1 MKKGI
6 KKKWLLLSV
15 ISLLLFMGLSV
26 NVFAAENDKNV
37 KITDFK
43 FNSTNIID
51 SFQIKNRYPISFNF
65 RLTNYDLSKYKDGE
79 KIGDI
84 TFKRFQ
90 GSESLNCLP
99 NTLLKYDKKNNR
111 IICELIL
118 HYQYINSNFWGTY
131 CPSYIN
137 IYTPSDPNG
146 EQNVKFEFESAE
158 IQNLFKFIISDDC
171 KNDIH
176 KKWWIGEEKPTV
188 STEGHDE
195 YYRCKYCFKELTPKK
210 ILPKLKPYIKT
221 NIKQITINPD
231 QYNYFNFKFSI
242 QNGDSF
248 KTLKILNKDVHMVYT
263 NKGRCIYAHK
273 APIKTQLILTT
284 KYGATLKIPITVRS
298 IKTTKI
304 TGVKSSLTLK
314 VKKTATLK
322 PVLTP
327 KNSTEKVTYKSSNAK
342 IATVTSAGKIT
353 AKKKGTAYIYVK
365 SGKKT
370 VKCKVVVK

>member
-6 KKKWLLLSV
+6 NKKWLLLSV

-111 IICELIL
+111 IICKLIL
-118 HYQYINSNFWGTY
+118 RYEYINSNFWGTY

-146 EQNVKFEFESAE
+146 EQNVKFEFESAK
-158 IQNLFKFIISDDC
+158 IKNLFKFIISDDC

-176 KKWWIGEEKPTV
+176 KKWWIGEEKPTA

-195 YYRCKYCFKELTPKK
+195 YYICKYCFKELTPKK
-210 ILPKLKPYIKT
+210 IIPKLKPYIKA
-221 NIKQITINPD
+221 NVKQLTIIPN
-231 QYNYFNFKFSI
+231 QYNYFTIKTYI
-242 QNGDSF
+242 EDGDCL
-248 KTLKILNKDVHMVYT
+248 KTVKSLNKNVHVINARDRY
-263 NKGRCIYAHK
+263 CLYSSK
-273 APIKTQLILTT
+273 ASIKTQIILTT
-284 KYGATLKIPITVRS
+284 KCGATLKIPVTVRS

-304 TGVKSSLTLK
+304 TGVKSSIALK
-314 VKKTATLK
+314 VKKTAILK

-327 KNSTEKVTYKSSNAK
+327 KNSTEKITYKSSNTK
-342 IATVTSAGKIT
+342 IATVNSAGKIT

-365 SGKKT
+365 SGSRT

>member
-43 FNSTNIID
+43 INITGIIAP
-51 SFQIKNRYPISFNF
+51 SQIKEEDRLSFSFKLINC
-65 RLTNYDLSKYKDGE
+65 DLSKYEDDYS
-79 KIGDI
+79 IGYLIIRKYVCWDI
-84 TFKRFQ
+84 SNNSYYMPLR
-90 GSESLNCLP
+90 
-99 NTLLKYDKKNNR
+99 YDKVNNR
-111 IICELIL
+111 IVCNTRIPN
-118 HYQYINSNFWGTY
+118 YIGTY
-131 CPSYIN
+131 KPERMLIF
-137 IYTPSDPNG
+137 TLPDPNG
-146 EQNVKFEFESAE
+146 LCSTKFTFERE
-158 IQNLFKFIISDDC
+158 KVDKLFKFTVSENC
-171 KNDIH
+171 KNNIH
-176 KKWWIGEEKPTV
+176 EKWWVKSKEPTLDA
-188 STEGHDE
+188 EGYEE

-221 NIKQITINPD
+221 NIKKITINPD

-314 VKKTATLK
+314 VKKTAILK
-322 PVLTP
+322 PVLAP
-327 KNSTEKVTYKSSNAK
+327 KNSTEKITYKSSNTK
-342 IATVTSAGKIT
+342 VATVNSTGKIT

-365 SGKKT
+365 SGSKT